1 MESKVDWNLTHDQK
15 NQLLDLL
22 NSLGSHSVYP
32 VNYIKE
38 KLIGCG
44 VPVKIN
50 EINTELLVGSER
62 VKQINPEFGKA
73 GIYPMHLLAAA
84 IKDYGYKDEINSDM
98 TGIGFYY
105 RDLLEQLAFKW
116 GIPKSFL

>member
-1 MESKVDWNLTHDQK
+1 MDWNLTHDQK

-22 NSLGSHSVYP
+22 NSFGSHSVYP
-32 VNYIKE
+32 LNYIKE
-38 KLIGCG
+38 KLISCG

-50 EINTELLVGSER
+50 EIDSELLVGSER

-73 GIYPMHLLAAA
+73 SIYPIHLFAAA
-84 IKDYGYKDEINSDM
+84 IKDHAYKDEISSDM

-116 GIPKSFL
+116 GILKSFL